1 MLKTLTE
8 LNSMTKA
15 QIISSLTQG
24 MTETVCTKSE
34 NGKFGQ
40 VSSEHVTRDSTGTI
54 VKTEQW
60 SWTYYKTGEVDIITQ
75 VVLDAKGSETSR
87 KQIKNYPDGRQ
98 PEIINTVKEIIA
110 K

>member
-40 VSSEHVTRDSTGTI
+40 VSNEHVTRDSTGAI

-60 SWTYYKTGEVDIITQ
+60 SWT
-75 VVLDAKGSETSR
+75 
-87 KQIKNYPDGRQ
+87 
-98 PEIINTVKEIIA
+98 
-110 K
+110 